1 MSIKELK
8 KIVEDAKAKMRKDG
22 RELLKE
28 EFDKLFEANP
38 RLTAV
43 AWTQYA
49 PYFNDGDP
57 CTFSVH
63 DFTFTSAPLEQ
74 VDDLFDDFDY
84 ADDGNPEEG
93 FYMGPSEYKYVDLPN
108 GKWEKVQ
115 LEVDEELV
123 KIAEAVG
130 EFENEVRDDDLFE
143 DVYGSDA
150 KIMVTR
156 DGRTKIGESS
166 HD

>member
-1 MSIKELK
+1 MSIK
-8 KIVEDAKAKMRKDG
+8 KIIKEAKEKMRREGK
-22 RELLKE
+22 ELLKQ
-28 EFDKLFEANP
+28 EFDKLFKANP

-63 DFTFTSAPLEQ
+63 EFTFTSAPLEQ
-74 VDDLFDDFDY
+74 VDDLFGDFNY
-84 ADDGNPEEG
+84 ADSGDPEEG
-93 FYMGPSEYKYVDLPN
+93 FYVRPSEYKYVDLPN
-108 GKWEKVQ
+108 GKWEKIQ
-115 LEVDEELV
+115 LEVDQELG
-123 KIAEAVG
+123 KIADAVLA
-130 EFENEVRDDDLFE
+130 FQNEVCDEDLFE

-156 DGRTKIGESS
+156 DGRTEISDANHE
-166 HD
+166 